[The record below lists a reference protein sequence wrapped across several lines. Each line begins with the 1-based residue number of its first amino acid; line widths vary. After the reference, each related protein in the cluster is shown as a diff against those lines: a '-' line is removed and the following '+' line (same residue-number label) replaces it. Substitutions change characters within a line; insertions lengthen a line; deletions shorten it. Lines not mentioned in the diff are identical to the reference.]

1 MRRSLFPP
9 PVSSLRRFAAPL
21 ALAAALLGASAHD
34 ARAQRRGSA
43 WSHGSDYRS
52 RIDTTFAFD
61 KNGTVTV
68 TAGNGDIIINGVAG
82 NTVRVRATSDE
93 DNLRL
98 DVSSSRLSVD
108 ASNRH
113 SGDTRFELT
122 VPYGVR
128 VIARSQSGDV
138 SIRNT
143 RGEVEAHAQSGDVL
157 IEDATRLDVNTLSG
171 GITAA
176 NITGDI
182 AIASTSGD
190 VKVSDLRGDADVGTV
205 SGDITLRG
213 VTAKN
218 VRAKTTSGDVL
229 YDGTIDK
236 AGRYDFSANSGDVR
250 LHVPRDASAQL
261 TVSTWNGEFQ
271 SDFPVTLRPGE
282 HGIGSATSKRLTF
295 EINGGGAR
303 ISAETF
309 SGDVTVSS
317 NGRGARQ

>member
-1 MRRSLFPP
+1 MRRIL
-9 PVSSLRRFAAPL
+9 PL
-21 ALAAALLGASAHD
+21 PIALAAAFVAATAHD
-34 ARAQRRGSA
+34 ARAQRRGIRDS
-43 WSHGSDYRS
+43 GYRS

-61 KNGTVTV
+61 KSGTVTV
-68 TAGNGDIIINGVAG
+68 TAGNGDIIINGASG
-82 NTVRVRATSDE
+82 NTVHVRATSDD

-98 DVSSSRLSVD
+98 DASAARLSVESSD
-108 ASNRH
+108 RH
-113 SGDTRFELT
+113 NGDTRFELT

-128 VIARSQSGDV
+128 VIARSQSGDI
-138 SIRNT
+138 SIRTT

-182 AIASTSGD
+182 AVASTSGD
-190 VKVSDLRGDADVGTV
+190 VKVSDLRGDIDIGTV

-218 VRAKTTSGDVL
+218 ARAKTTSGDVL

-236 AGRYDFSANSGDVR
+236 MGRYDFSTNSGDVG
-250 LHVPRDASAQL
+250 LHIPRDASAQL

-271 SDFPVTLRPGE
+271 SDFPVMLRPGE
-282 HGIGSATSKRLTF
+282 HGIGSSTSKRLTF

-303 ISAETF
+303 INTETF

-317 NGRGARQ
+317 NGRGARP